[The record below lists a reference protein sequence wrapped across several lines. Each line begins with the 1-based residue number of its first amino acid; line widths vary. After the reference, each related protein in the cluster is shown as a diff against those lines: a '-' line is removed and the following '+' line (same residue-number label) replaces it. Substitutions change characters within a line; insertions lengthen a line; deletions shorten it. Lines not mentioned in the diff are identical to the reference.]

1 MPTNNEVALTVSFET
16 TDRLSTANIRPE
28 KISNII
34 QTFDPNK
41 AQYYDGISV
50 RLIKIYMVLITNN
63 QITASSYLIFVR
75 SKDFSLTFGK

>member
-41 AQYYDGISV
+41 AQYYDVISV